1 MDSWIEGLVLE
12 LRRSGIKKWV
22 KEIGKDTKP
31 YNDSHLSSTVMIILH
46 RFDKQKTAHKIDKAK
61 ERKFQVREPDNSS
74 NILEEQKTVF
84 DHCCLQSSPILIKS
98 FATGRC
104 ACGAREIWSPEHA

>member
-12 LRRSGIKKWV
+12 LRRSRIKKWV

-74 NILEEQKTVF
+74 NILEEQKQCLITVV
-84 DHCCLQSSPILIKS
+84 
-98 FATGRC
+98 
-104 ACGAREIWSPEHA
+104 